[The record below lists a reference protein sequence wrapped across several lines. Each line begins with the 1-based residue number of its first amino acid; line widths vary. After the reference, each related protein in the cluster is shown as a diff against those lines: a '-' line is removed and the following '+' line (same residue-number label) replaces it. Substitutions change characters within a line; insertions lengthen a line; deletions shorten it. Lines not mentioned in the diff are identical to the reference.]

1 MIFGL
6 WLSLWELPG
15 VQIIL
20 RNILNILSQGLIC
33 LLLTSLMHLNISDII
48 SQHHPLPSYCVFWD
62 FSKQILRLQI
72 RKCQFGKKKNKKNF
86 RLVAC
91 CRRKERLKSF
101 FQVSPIML
109 AGHNFLIPIYRIRY
123 ADYIIVLN
131 VIWNIF
137 FITINDWLFPFIKIH
152 FSYVIYPDWLWFPPV
167 HSYLPFD
174 LDPFIFCLWLEIKHV
189 SMIIII

>member
-1 MIFGL
+1 
-6 WLSLWELPG
+6 
-15 VQIIL
+15 
-20 RNILNILSQGLIC
+20 
-33 LLLTSLMHLNISDII
+33 MHLNISDIV

-72 RKCQFGKKKNKKNF
+72 RKCQFGKKKKNF

-109 AGHNFLIPIYRIRY
+109 TGHNFLIPIYHIRY

-152 FSYVIYPDWLWFPPV
+152 FFLCNISWLIMVSPSPF
-167 HSYLPFD
+167 LPTLRSRSIHF
-174 LDPFIFCLWLEIKHV
+174 L
-189 SMIIII
+189 SMIRKQTCFYDNYNII